1 MSGPVIYSHKDSI
14 AVIRMDDGKVNALGP
29 TMQQALNEAIDNAD
43 SDDVGALVITGNER
57 VFSGGFDLK
66 ILTSG
71 EAQPAID
78 MLRGGFELAYRL
90 LSYPKPVVMACTGP
104 AIAMGA
110 FLLSSGDHRV
120 AAHAYNIQAN
130 EVAIGMQTIPY
141 AALEMMKLRLT
152 RSAYQ
157 QATGLAKTFFGETAL
172 AAGFV
177 DEIVL
182 PEVVC
187 QSRRRGRAGIRRAA
201 PARPRA
207 TKLRARADALKAIR
221 AGIDGMKPVRS
232 LREKFD
238 AVAPATASTPMS
250 PPPLAV
256 CTSALG
262 VTSHGGGTAAGCPR
276 TGRSR
281 NRFR

>member
-1 MSGPVIYSHKDSI
+1 MSGPVTYSRQDRI
-14 AVIRMDDGKVNALGP
+14 AVVRMDDGKVNALGP
-29 TMQQALNEAIDNAD
+29 TMQQAINDAIDQAD
-43 SDDVGALVITGNER
+43 SDNVGALVIAGNER

-71 EAQPAID
+71 EVQPAID

-90 LSYPKPVVMACTGP
+90 LSYPKPVVMACTGH

-130 EVAIGMQTIPY
+130 EVAIGMTIPY
-141 AALEMMKLRLT
+141 AALEIMKLRLT

-157 QATGLAKTFFGETAL
+157 QAVGLAKTFFGETAL

-182 PEVVC
+182 PEMVLK
-187 QSRRRGRAGIRRAA
+187 RAEEAA
-201 PARPRA
+201 QEFADLHQHAHAA

-221 AGIDGMKPVRS
+221 AGIDGIEAEFG
-232 LREKFD
+232 L
-238 AVAPATASTPMS
+238 
-250 PPPLAV
+250 
-256 CTSALG
+256 
-262 VTSHGGGTAAGCPR
+262 
-276 TGRSR
+276 
-281 NRFR
+281 

>member
-1 MSGPVIYSHKDSI
+1 MSGPVQYSHQDSI

-29 TMQQALNEAIDNAD
+29 TMQQALGEAIDRAD
-43 SDDVGALVITGNER
+43 SDNAGALVITGNER

-71 EAQPAID
+71 ISSGDVQPAID

-90 LSYPKPVVMACTGP
+90 LSYPKPVVMACTGH

-130 EVAIGMQTIPY
+130 EVAIGMTIPY
-141 AALEMMKLRLT
+141 AALEIMKLRLT

-157 QATGLAKTFFGETAL
+157 QAAGLAKTFFGETAL

-182 PEVVC
+182 PEMVL
-187 QSRRRGRAGIRRAA
+187 SRAEEAAREFAGLNQHAHA
-201 PARPRA
+201 A

-221 AGIDGMKPVRS
+221 AGIDGIEAEFG
-232 LREKFD
+232 L
-238 AVAPATASTPMS
+238 
-250 PPPLAV
+250 
-256 CTSALG
+256 
-262 VTSHGGGTAAGCPR
+262 
-276 TGRSR
+276 
-281 NRFR
+281 

>member
-1 MSGPVIYSHKDSI
+1 MGTLNADLIQSIDRSKEQPMSGPVLYSLKDSI

-29 TMQQALNEAIDNAD
+29 TMQQALNEAIDRAD
-43 SDDVGALVITGNER
+43 SDNAGALVITGNDR

-71 EAQPAID
+71 QAQPAID

-90 LSYPKPVVMACTGP
+90 LSHPKPVVMACTGH

-130 EVAIGMQTIPY
+130 EVAIGMVIPY
-141 AALEMMKLRLT
+141 AALEIMKLRLT

-157 QATGLAKTFFGETAL
+157 QAAGLAKTFFGETAL

-182 PEVVC
+182 PEMVV
-187 QSRRRGRAGIRRAA
+187 SRAEEAAAEFAGLQQHAHA
-201 PARPRA
+201 A
-207 TKLRARADALKAIR
+207 TKLRTRADALAAIR
-221 AGIDGMKPVRS
+221 AGIDGIEAEFG
-232 LREKFD
+232 L
-238 AVAPATASTPMS
+238 
-250 PPPLAV
+250 
-256 CTSALG
+256 
-262 VTSHGGGTAAGCPR
+262 
-276 TGRSR
+276 
-281 NRFR
+281 